1 MRFSAL
7 ALLIIFV
14 SSTAVAQENPS
25 LIVRSSSHE
34 GATAKATA
42 TKIQVMGGLFA
53 TISLTSTIF
62 AAVENSRLIEPVESF
77 CDSATDCDRSSYYM
91 SQATVQEFRQAN
103 ARQLAVRGLGV
114 VGGTALIMIG
124 AKKDKP
130 LLVLAGVLVNTLVTV
145 RAVHNAGTSK
155 RYNSELDALLP

>member
-1 MRFSAL
+1 
-7 ALLIIFV
+7 
-14 SSTAVAQENPS
+14 
-25 LIVRSSSHE
+25 
-34 GATAKATA
+34 
-42 TKIQVMGGLFA
+42 MGL
-53 TISLTSTIF
+53 
-62 AAVENSRLIEPVESF
+62 
-77 CDSATDCDRSSYYM
+77 DK
-91 SQATVQEFRQAN
+91 ATVQEFRQAN